1 MDLLKTL
8 IKEFEDQSEKNS
20 LLDTDQIYKLIKF
33 DDEKQ
38 TEQQNR
44 QGVIRRVP
52 NAQLVYKRKTEDG
65 TYEELWIYNI
75 NNIKTQKNVRE
86 AILAGT
92 DIVPNQTTSEDN
104 KQYAETWTSG
114 NIELLKINGLP
125 N

>member
-33 DDEKQ
+33 DDEKE

-44 QGVIRRVP
+44 QGIIRHVP